1 MNVRDWGPGVPKD
14 QISRIFVRFWRG
26 PHRRDKGAGLGMA
39 ICQEIAQAHGW
50 TLTVSG
56 AQPGLRVVLE
66 RPATAAAEEMP
77 T

>member
-1 MNVRDWGPGVPKD
+1 M
-14 QISRIFVRFWRG
+14 SSIFARFWRG

-50 TLTVSG
+50 TLTASR

-66 RPATAAAEEMP
+66 RPATAAGEVP